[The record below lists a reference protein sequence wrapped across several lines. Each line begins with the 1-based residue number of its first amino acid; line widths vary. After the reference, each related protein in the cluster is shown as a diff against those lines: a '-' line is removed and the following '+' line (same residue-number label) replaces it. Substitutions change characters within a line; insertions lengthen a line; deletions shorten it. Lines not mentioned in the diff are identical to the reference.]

1 MGCTKVSPG
10 CKNCYAETLTKNRMG
25 LSVWGPGIER
35 KRTSVGYWRGP
46 IKWNREAK
54 RRMRVFC
61 GSLCD
66 VFEKGKVTDTARV
79 DLWRLIRQT
88 PELDWQLLTKR
99 PERIANH
106 LPDDWGTEGYPNVW
120 LGTSCENQKYF
131 DIRYPIL
138 AAIPAVVRFISYEP
152 ALGPIDFHFPPTIPM
167 PDWVIYGGE
176 SGPGFREEDKDWARS
191 MHQQCKLAG
200 IAFFH
205 KQSSAIKTEMGIELD
220 GKIVREYPTPRHGS
234 RPASLF

>member
-1 MGCTKVSPG
+1 MSERTLIAWTDFTFNPFMGCTKVSPG

-79 DLWRLIRQT
+79 ELWRLIDR
-88 PELDWQLLTKR
+88 K
-99 PERIANH
+99 
-106 LPDDWGTEGYPNVW
+106 
-120 LGTSCENQKYF
+120 S
-131 DIRYPIL
+131 
-138 AAIPAVVRFISYEP
+138 VV
-152 ALGPIDFHFPPTIPM
+152 
-167 PDWVIYGGE
+167 
-176 SGPGFREEDKDWARS
+176 
-191 MHQQCKLAG
+191 
-200 IAFFH
+200 
-205 KQSSAIKTEMGIELD
+205 
-220 GKIVREYPTPRHGS
+220 
-234 RPASLF
+234 